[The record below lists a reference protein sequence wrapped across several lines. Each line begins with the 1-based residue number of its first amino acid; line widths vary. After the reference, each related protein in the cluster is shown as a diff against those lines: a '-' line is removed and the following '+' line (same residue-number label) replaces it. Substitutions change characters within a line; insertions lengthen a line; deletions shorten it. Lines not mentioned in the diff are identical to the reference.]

1 MPYMELLPYIYGGA
15 NHMYRNPILQLVNGV
30 SIQSS
35 PKSFIELRLRQILT
49 WAGQVPK
56 GP

>member
-15 NHMYRNPILQLVNGV
+15 SHVYRNRICNLVNGM
-30 SIQSS
+30 SIQASL
-35 PKSFIELRLRQILT
+35 KSFIELRLRQILT